1 MPDHRIDRTYRL
13 ERLIE
18 VSRNLNANLDLE
30 PYLKSIIEVASE
42 LTFSQETS
50 ILEIGEEGDHL
61 HYIAAPWY
69 RIEKLRPL
77 KYPAG
82 QKHCWLGI
90 FTYTTISSSRCSK

>member
-1 MPDHRIDRTYRL
+1 MPDHSTDRIYRL

-50 ILEIGEEGDHL
+50 LLELAEEGDHL

-77 KYPAG
+77 SIPLDKSIDGWVFNTYPT
-82 QKHCWLGI
+82 
-90 FTYTTISSSRCSK
+90 FSDSRCAE